1 MIKRLS
7 ALFLCVLMCM
17 SMLPASAFADE
28 GEDVYY
34 LVEFVV
40 DGETVHTIK
49 VVKDA
54 VIGSNAYPDPTGDGK
69 TFHCWL
75 LNGVPFDVANTKVEE
90 DLTLV
95 ADRGDPDLTKGT
107 VASGDEATCTA
118 NGWTTYPCKYCG
130 RDIRKQDVPAGH
142 DLELIEAQEATCTE
156 KGNIAYY
163 HCTGECGK
171 LFSDPEAT
179 HEISEEDTVIGALGH
194 HLVDVPAKEATCSEA
209 GYKAYKKCDREGCN
223 HKEDFE
229 SIGVTGEHNWEKH
242 DGVCANEGCD
252 YHCKHPAFDENNT
265 CTTCGFVRESNT
277 GDSTTEYEFTV
288 TITGEGTVKWTAS
301 EEDAAEAVQSG
312 EAITVADGA
321 EVTIIMEP
329 AFNYHVKQVLMNDQS
344 MPKDRFSFEMDE
356 DSDKSAISCVFAENK
371 TPKAVIKSAPVPPEY
386 TDAFTGQR
394 NTIAKDHEVQ
404 STEILFSAYDITPCW
419 GGEEDDPIA
428 NNDITAPIPFTIPYP
443 SGTDAESYD
452 FYLYHVNG
460 EEEKVEPLETEKGE
474 DGVSA
479 SCRSFSPFVLFAA
492 PIKNTASD
500 TDPASSSSGTTI
512 KPAEQTVTQRP
523 DQPIISVAP
532 IIDDGSTQ
540 TGAIL
545 GVDST
550 MEYMRKDSSEGYKK
564 ITGTE
569 LDDLA
574 AGSYY
579 VRYRATEKTEAS
591 EATTAKIEEYYT
603 VKLKLIKGKGGYEI
617 TSDNDEFDDDIYLV
631 RKGGDIEVRF
641 KPENHYWLYEININD
656 EYVGSSRVK
665 THFTLSNVNRKTTIS
680 YGFSDSS
687 SSPKTA
693 DGSQI
698 TLWIAEEII
707 SLTAMTAIVYYLF
720 RKKET
725 F

>member
-1 MIKRLS
+1 MMKRFF

-17 SMLPASAFADE
+17 SMLPASALADE

-34 LVEFVV
+34 SVEFVV
-40 DGETVHTIK
+40 DGETVHTIQ
-49 VVKDA
+49 VEKDA
-54 VIGSNAYPDPTGDGK
+54 VIGSSAYPDPTGEGK

-75 LNGVPFDVANTKVEE
+75 LNGVLFDVANTKVNE

-107 VASGDEATCTA
+107 VASGDEATCTTD
-118 NGWTTYPCKYCG
+118 GWTTYPCKYCG
-130 RDIRKQDVPAGH
+130 RDIRKQDIPAGH
-142 DLELIEAQEATCTE
+142 DLERIEEQAATCTE
-156 KGNIAYY
+156 EGNTEHYK
-163 HCTGECGK
+163 CDNCGK
-171 LFSDPEAT
+171 LFSDAEGT
-179 HEISEEDTVIGALGH
+179 EEISEEDTVIGALGH
-194 HLVDVPAKEATCSEA
+194 HLVDVPAKEATCGEA

-223 HKEDFE
+223 HKEGFE
-229 SIGVTGEHNWEKH
+229 SIDATGEHNWEEH

-252 YHCKHPAFDENNT
+252 YHCSHPAFDESNT

-301 EEDAAEAVQSG
+301 EEDAAEPVQSG
-312 EAITVADGA
+312 KAVKVADGA

-371 TPKAVIKSAPVPPEY
+371 TPRAVIKSAPVPPEY

-394 NTIAKDHEVQ
+394 NAIAETHGVQ

-419 GGEEDDPIA
+419 DGDEADPIA
-428 NNDITAPIPFTIPYP
+428 NDDITAPIPFTISYP
-443 SGTDAESYD
+443 DGTDAENYD

-512 KPAEQTVTQRP
+512 KPAEQTAAQRP
-523 DQPIISVAP
+523 DGPIISVAP

-574 AGSYY
+574 AGTYY